1 MSKVYMVKFDWKATN
16 IMRRI
21 QDLLNAAKVNEMI
34 GEGEIIAIKV
44 HLGERGNFR
53 HPRPQIIRSVVDYVK
68 KHGGKPF
75 VTDTTTLYAG
85 YRGDAV
91 DYLETAAMNGFTMG
105 TINAPVIIADGLR
118 GRDAVEVKVGGE
130 LGKVDVAAAIAEA
143 DAMIVISHV
152 KFHLSFGF
160 GGALKNLAMGC
171 TARATKFAMHSTSK
185 PTVDVDRCT
194 GCRLCERHCRWEAI
208 RVIEGKARIDYEKCV
223 GCGDCLA
230 ICRSGAITIPWDRTD
245 RIQRLAAQAAKGV
258 LMTFEK
264 NKVFYINLLMEV
276 TRYCDCGT
284 FLESPVIPDIGI
296 LGSYDPVAID
306 QASMD
311 LINAM
316 PGYLF
321 KEGRYEFVK
330 PGEDKAKLYYP
341 ELNWWVILEEAERL
355 GLGSRKY
362 EIVTI

>member
-1 MSKVYMVKFDWKATN
+1 M
-16 IMRRI
+16 
-21 QDLLNAAKVNEMI
+21 
-34 GEGEIIAIKV
+34 
-44 HLGERGNFR
+44 
-53 HPRPQIIRSVVDYVK
+53 
-68 KHGGKPF
+68 
-75 VTDTTTLYAG
+75 
-85 YRGDAV
+85 
-91 DYLETAAMNGFTMG
+91 
-105 TINAPVIIADGLR
+105 
-118 GRDAVEVKVGGE
+118 
-130 LGKVDVAAAIAEA
+130 
-143 DAMIVISHV
+143 